1 MIQIITE
8 VSGIIDILNII
19 VYTVLIVQVRIYHV
33 TMKGKKME
41 IIISNSSD
49 KPIYEQISMQVKSLI
64 MDGMLAAGEALPSM
78 RALAKDLHISVITV
92 QRAYEDLARD
102 GFIETVSGKGSFV
115 ASQNKEFI
123 QEEQLRIA
131 EELLEKVAIIGRTHG
146 ISYEQ
151 MANILKLF
159 FEE

>member
-1 MIQIITE
+1 MAL
-8 VSGIIDILNII
+8 ILRNGGSQSPDRW
-19 VYTVLIVQVRIYHV
+19 LKEPRNNQ
-33 TMKGKKME
+33 
-41 IIISNSSD
+41 
-49 KPIYEQISMQVKSLI
+49 
-64 MDGMLAAGEALPSM
+64 
-78 RALAKDLHISVITV
+78 
-92 QRAYEDLARD
+92 
-102 GFIETVSGKGSFV
+102 FIETVSGKGSFV
-115 ASQNKEFI
+115 ASPNKEFI